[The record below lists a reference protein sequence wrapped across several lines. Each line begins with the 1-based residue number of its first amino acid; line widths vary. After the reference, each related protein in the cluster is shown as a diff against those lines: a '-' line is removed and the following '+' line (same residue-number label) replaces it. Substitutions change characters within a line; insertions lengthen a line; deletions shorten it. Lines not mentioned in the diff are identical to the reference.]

1 MGYPLTVTLALCF
14 KHHECTFPFCVVSAE
29 NMSFNKLCLFLFL
42 TRFIGDPLMF
52 SLKIQGGYPLTV
64 MVFYK
69 LTIHGYIFGETGR
82 AHHRLL
88 WKEFIKLRPRG
99 TTVCNWCIQC
109 FSFESLCLPAVSERG
124 FALMKSR
131 TVISK
136 LDNLSESLGVQ
147 VMKCLATVVSLPEE
161 MSLK

>member
-1 MGYPLTVTLALCF
+1 
-14 KHHECTFPFCVVSAE
+14 
-29 NMSFNKLCLFLFL
+29 MSFNKLCLFQFL
-42 TRFIGDPLMF
+42 TWFIGDPLMF
-52 SLKIQGGYPLTV
+52 YLEIQGGYALTV

-69 LTIHGYIFGETGR
+69 LTIHGYIFGETGQ

-109 FSFESLCLPAVSERG
+109 FSFESLCLPAVSECG
-124 FALMKSR
+124 FVLMKSR

-147 VMKCLATVVSLPEE
+147 VMKWLATVLSMIQSLVCPTYCIPHLEQVMRYMRFELWQE
-161 MSLK
+161 MLILLG

>member
-1 MGYPLTVTLALCF
+1 
-14 KHHECTFPFCVVSAE
+14 
-29 NMSFNKLCLFLFL
+29 
-42 TRFIGDPLMF
+42 
-52 SLKIQGGYPLTV
+52 

-69 LTIHGYIFGETGR
+69 LSIHGYFFGKTGR

-88 WKEFIKLRPRG
+88 WKESIKLRPRG

-161 MSLK
+161 MSLN